1 MPTRHPEWLPRDI
14 VRPVNDAER
23 AAVRHAQRVLRLPD
37 TGEMDDRTAASLRGI
52 QARFKIAPTGMLD
65 AETGAL
71 LDRLRPPRE
80 ERP

>member
-1 MPTRHPEWLPRDI
+1 
-14 VRPVNDAER
+14 
-23 AAVRHAQRVLRLPD
+23 
-37 TGEMDDRTAASLRGI
+37 MDDRTAASLRGI